1 MAKIGKNVIE
11 SLTRSMYED
20 SRCIYR
26 EYIQNAADQIDLA
39 REQHLEDD
47 GYYSIH
53 VRIFRDQRRIEIE
66 DTATGVRHED
76 KGQLLDV
83 AASRKKRG
91 EQKGFRGIGRLGGLG
106 YCSMLVFETSA
117 KGEEV
122 KTIIRWD
129 ADKMSRILDDDLD
142 ESEAGDVIDDCT
154 SFEEQPEE
162 EAKHYFKVI
171 LENVKD
177 DRLLDV
183 GNIRDYLSL
192 VSPVDY
198 PTSFSRF
205 AAKIKNFVRSNNLS
219 LDVYNIYVGDE
230 HAEEQIYK
238 AYTTNIRDKRNGDYD
253 VKDIQFF
260 SKKDQ
265 ADNMIY
271 WGWYS
276 ISELR
281 GQMPSENLAY
291 GMRLRCKNIQVGD
304 ERTCRNFF
312 VSEGDKR
319 FSQYFYGELHVETP
333 ELVPDARRDYIRECD
348 YRPAFEN
355 WVREDF
361 KVLKELCNDASKM
374 RSAQDDYDKAL
385 EKQEKL
391 EKKKVTGY
399 ITPTEREKAEKDF
412 EQFKKNKEAAEQKI
426 VRLQRKMEEKNSP
439 LCLIYSNVGFH
450 PQETAPAAP
459 PQESTICRQYEHP
472 DTHVAGKEAFP
483 ASSCEAPC
491 RLLRTDRES
500 YRKFDEKEKKIINVV
515 YSAIYNAIAD
525 ENMRDSLILKIEKEL
540 LKE

>member
-1 MAKIGKNVIE
+1 
-11 SLTRSMYED
+11 MYED

-39 REQHLEDD
+39 REQHLEEDD
-47 GYYSIH
+47 YYSIH
-53 VRIFRDQRRIEIE
+53 VRIFRDRRRIEIE

-76 KGQLLDV
+76 RSQLLDV

-122 KTIIRWD
+122 KTIMRWD
-129 ADKMSRILDDDLD
+129 ADKMSRILDDDMD

-162 EAKHYFKVI
+162 NAKHYFKVI

-198 PTSFSRF
+198 PTSFTRF
-205 AAKIKNFVRSNNLS
+205 AAKIKDFVRSNGLS

-230 HAEEQIYK
+230 QAEEQIYK
-238 AYTTNIRDKRNGDYD
+238 AYTTSIRDKRNGDYD

-260 SKKDQ
+260 SKKNQD
-265 ADNMIY
+265 DNMVY

-281 GQMPSENLAY
+281 GQIPSENLAY

-312 VSEGDKR
+312 AAEGDKR
-319 FSQYFYGELHVETP
+319 FSQYFYGELHVEAP
-333 ELVPDARRDYIRECD
+333 ELVPDARRDYIRESD
-348 YRPAFEN
+348 YRPDFEN

-374 RSAQDDYDKAL
+374 RSARDDYDKAL

-399 ITPTEREKAEKDF
+399 IAPAEREKDEKDF

-426 VRLQRKMEEKNSP
+426 EKLQRKMEEKNSP
-439 LCLIYSNVGFH
+439 LRLIYSNADSILPKTV
-450 PQETAPAAP
+450 PAAT
-459 PQESTICRQYEHP
+459 PQESTAYKQQEHP
-472 DTHVAGKEAFP
+472 YAHTADKETFP
-483 ASSCEAPC
+483 ASSSEVPRC
-491 RLLRTDRES
+491 LLRTDRES
-500 YRKFDEKEKKIINVV
+500 YRKFDEKEKNIINVV
-515 YSAIYNAIAD
+515 YAAIYNAIVD

-540 LKE
+540 MKE